1 MRVPRG
7 RVLQC
12 FSLKTRLYARYL
24 SSSSSLPPPP
34 LRHYTEVLGVAHT
47 DSFAKIKVAFRS
59 LAKENHP
66 DLNPNA
72 DERKMQEL
80 LQAYAEAKEEVR

>member
-1 MRVPRG
+1 MSFNVSP
-7 RVLQC
+7 L
-12 FSLKTRLYARYL
+12 RLDILPVISHLPPL
-24 SSSSSLPPPP
+24 SPPP